1 VGLALAAQLTAFM
14 RSPNLAIMLPLEVMI
29 SVPFVMTGIC
39 LLSATLA
46 LNRIRKLEPG
56 MVFR

>member
-1 VGLALAAQLTAFM
+1 MAAQLTALM
-14 RSPNLAIMLPLEVMI
+14 RSPNLAVMLPIGVII

-39 LLSATLA
+39 LVSTTLA